1 MRPCSPGSRGPNV
14 GATAFGTGA
23 YWRERAD
30 ESRSL
35 AESMHD
41 RDSKLAMMAV
51 ADSYETLAKLAE
63 ASETTGLFP
72 DEST

>member
-1 MRPCSPGSRGPNV
+1 MLAGKQGAKR
-14 GATAFGTGA
+14 GATVFGTGA

-30 ESRSL
+30 ESHSL

-41 RDSKLAMMAV
+41 HDSKLAMRAV

-63 ASETTGLFP
+63 ARETTGLFP
-72 DEST
+72 DKST

>member
-1 MRPCSPGSRGPNV
+1 V
-14 GATAFGTGA
+14 ATVFGTAA

-30 ESRSL
+30 ESRAL

-41 RDSKLAMMAV
+41 HDSKLATMAV

-63 ASETTGLFP
+63 PRAITGLSP
-72 DEST
+72 DKSR

>member
-1 MRPCSPGSRGPNV
+1 V
-14 GATAFGTGA
+14 GATVFGTGA

-41 RDSKLAMMAV
+41 HDSKLAMRAV
-51 ADSYETLAKLAE
+51 ADSYERLAKLAD
-63 ASETTGLFP
+63 ARKTTGLFP
-72 DEST
+72 DKST

>member
-1 MRPCSPGSRGPNV
+1 
-14 GATAFGTGA
+14 
-23 YWRERAD
+23 
-30 ESRSL
+30 
-35 AESMHD
+35 MHD

-51 ADSYETLAKLAE
+51 ADSYEMLAKLAE